1 MTTQR
6 ARILQPTN
14 LRPAIDALRNSDVVA
29 IPTETVYGLAGNAFD
44 ATAVTKIFSAKERP
58 SFDPLIVHVAQELD
72 TVEKLSSAGI
82 IDISRMSP
90 AMTDIANRLIKTFWP
105 GPLTL
110 ILPKGTKVM
119 DLVTSGLD
127 QVGVRM
133 PAHPVAQDLLR
144 AAQMPLAAPSANR
157 FGRISPTRAEH
168 VLEELGDRIPYIIDG
183 GACDVGVESTVLA
196 IESAIQPRL
205 ILLRPGKI
213 TASDIEHA
221 TSISVERAS
230 STHEKA
236 SPGMLASHYAPRKNL
251 YIIADWAD
259 LNANESALWRNK
271 KIGLLVTSGSG
282 QNAQQALAALNSM
295 PTHTVYLSAN
305 GQDSEAAQKL
315 FAGMRELDNSEA
327 DIILAT
333 AAPNGS
339 GLWPA
344 IADRLKRAS
353 TR

>member
-1 MTTQR
+1 
-6 ARILQPTN
+6 
-14 LRPAIDALRNSDVVA
+14 
-29 IPTETVYGLAGNAFD
+29 
-44 ATAVTKIFSAKERP
+44 
-58 SFDPLIVHVAQELD
+58 
-72 TVEKLSSAGI
+72 
-82 IDISRMSP
+82 
-90 AMTDIANRLIKTFWP
+90 
-105 GPLTL
+105 
-110 ILPKGTKVM
+110 
-119 DLVTSGLD
+119 
-127 QVGVRM
+127 M

-183 GACDVGVESTVLA
+183 GPCDVGVESTVLA
-196 IESAIQPRL
+196 IDSGIQSNTSASVTITDTNEKPRL

-251 YIIADWAD
+251 YIIEDWSR
-259 LNANESALWRNK
+259 LNASESAPWLNK
-271 KIGLLVTSGSG
+271 KIGLLVTSGDG
-282 QNAQQALAALNSM
+282 QIAQQALAAIQSK
-295 PTHTVYLSAN
+295 PSSTVCLSAH
-305 GQDSEAAQKL
+305 GLDSEAAQKL

-327 DIILAT
+327 DVILAT
-333 AAPNGS
+333 AAPNAS